1 MWLPGLC
8 RVCCLQVPSWTR
20 GRHRSV
26 MISPDI
32 TLASQPVRDQ
42 KLAVLRANRTR
53 LTDHYGVRGL
63 ALFGSVPRCEATDSS
78 DVA

>member
-1 MWLPGLC
+1 
-8 RVCCLQVPSWTR
+8 
-20 GRHRSV
+20 

-42 KLAVLRANRTR
+42 VLAVLRANRTR
-53 LTDHYGVRGL
+53 LTDHYGVREL

>member
-1 MWLPGLC
+1 M
-8 RVCCLQVPSWTR
+8 S
-20 GRHRSV
+20 
-26 MISPDI
+26 SPDI

-63 ALFGSVPRCEATDSS
+63 ALFGSVPRCEATESS